1 MYHLFQNLER
11 GPNAKRKEVNV
22 PVAIKNFVETK
33 MNIKFI
39 FPWGPEDT
47 VADVRFWK
55 CLLAMDD
62 CSLGWLRDE
71 VRITID

>member
-1 MYHLFQNLER
+1 M
-11 GPNAKRKEVNV
+11 

-71 VRITID
+71 VRIRID